1 MYSNEQP
8 SRKRRKTSLA
18 GRKRIAAAQRARWAK
33 FEAGERAVS
42 GEPYGH
48 TQKTHCDSWQV
59 NLPVA
64 VCDGITV
71 TGIQQESVR
80 AKVDTRLCRK
90 LTPLGV
96 ALKNLNPSDSQQIRW
111 GIGLGFFDSYHFVK
125 PDEYCEYDS
134 VMFNNYDDGRAQSL

>member
-1 MYSNEQP
+1 M
-8 SRKRRKTSLA
+8 
-18 GRKRIAAAQRARWAK
+18 
-33 FEAGERAVS
+33 
-42 GEPYGH
+42 
-48 TQKTHCDSWQV
+48 

-64 VCDGITV
+64 VFDGITV
-71 TGIQQESVR
+71 TGNQQKSVR
-80 AKVDTRLCRK
+80 AKVATRLCRK

-134 VMFNNYDDGRAQSL
+134 VMFNKYDDGRAQSL